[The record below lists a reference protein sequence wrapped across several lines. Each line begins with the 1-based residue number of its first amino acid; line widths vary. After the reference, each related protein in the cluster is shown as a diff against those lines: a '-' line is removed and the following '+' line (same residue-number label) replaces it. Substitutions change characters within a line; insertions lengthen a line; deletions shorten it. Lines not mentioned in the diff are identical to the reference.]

1 MAKSIHLLL
10 TCIVLLIFGVMLDIG
25 CTKVERPKVL
35 KGWINK
41 ADLFEAAPS
50 YQEDYKKYEPN
61 PKAVEIIA
69 AFPKRLQVIVFLGTW
84 CPDCAREAPKF
95 IKTLEN
101 AGNSRIT
108 LKMLA
113 LDRSKKDGD
122 GVTEQYRIERIPT
135 FVFLVDGTEIGRLV
149 EKVEMSIEEDMATLL
164 VDVM

>member
-1 MAKSIHLLL
+1 MDKSRQLLF
-10 TCIVLLIFGVMLDIG
+10 TCIVLFIFSTILDFG

-35 KGWINK
+35 KGWIDK

-50 YQEDYKKYEPN
+50 YQKDYNEYEPN
-61 PKAVEIIA
+61 PIAVEIIA
-69 AFPKRLQVIVFLGTW
+69 AFPKQLQVIVFL
-84 CPDCAREAPKF
+84 DCAREAPKF

-101 AGNSRIT
+101 ADNSRIT